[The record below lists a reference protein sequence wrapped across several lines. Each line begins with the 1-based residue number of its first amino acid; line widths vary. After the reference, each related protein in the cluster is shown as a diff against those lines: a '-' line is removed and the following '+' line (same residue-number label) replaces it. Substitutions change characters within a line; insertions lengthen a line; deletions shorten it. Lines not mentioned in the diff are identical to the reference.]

1 MNKVLK
7 NGNEGIYLL
16 MLTPFNDDYTID
28 YKTYEEYCDFQVNE
42 RPEHLFCNCGSSEM
56 TQLSLKERLEIAKLC
71 VKHKGD
77 TTVVTTANLQP
88 NFEEN
93 VEEIKIME
101 SAGVDGL
108 VFVIRDMGND
118 PDRLVDYMGRLRE
131 KTDLPVFTY
140 EFPGFPNHCISG
152 ETYGRLVSECG
163 ISGIKDTTCTLEGIS
178 EKIARKGDSTVLQ
191 ANMPWLHEA
200 YKAGARG
207 VMATPTACGGIFFRR
222 FHDAFMSG
230 DEQLATRRF
239 NEITLL
245 DNAIDSGFNRSAKY
259 LVNLRGVKGFRD
271 ISRGDRYTLS
281 SARRESLRS
290 FCEWAKACGLF

>member
-1 MNKVLK
+1 MNKLLK

-16 MLTPFNDDYTID
+16 MLTPYNDDFTID
-28 YKTYEEYCDFQVNE
+28 YKTYEEYCEFQVNE
-42 RPEHLFCNCGSSEM
+42 RPEHLFCNAGTSEM
-56 TQLSLKERLEIAKLC
+56 TLLSLRERSEIAKLC

-77 TTVVTTANLQP
+77 TTVVTTANLAP

-93 VEEIKIME
+93 VEEIKTME

-108 VFVIRDMGND
+108 VFVLRDMGKD
-118 PDRLVDYMGRLRE
+118 PDRLVDYIGRLRA

-140 EFPGFPNHCISG
+140 EFPGFPNHCTSG
-152 ETYGRLVSECG
+152 ETYARLVKEAG
-163 ISGIKDTTCTLEGIS
+163 ISGIKDTTSTLEGIA
-178 EKIARKGDSTVLQ
+178 EKIALRGDSVILQ
-191 ANMPWLHEA
+191 ANMPWLHES
-200 YKAGARG
+200 YKLGARG

-230 DEQLATRRF
+230 DEELATRRY

-259 LVNLRGVKGFRD
+259 LVQLRGVKGFKD
-271 ISRGDRYTLS
+271 ISRGDRFPLS
-281 SARRESLRS
+281 SARRQSLRS
-290 FCEWAKACGLF
+290 FAEWAKENGLF